1 MKKILI
7 VFPDPTLSF
16 SPFTLNLYDSLSII
30 YDVTILTFEP
40 ISSYS
45 SQKII
50 DKKVIYLKRFLNP
63 VFLHLI
69 MRGLRA
75 LDKRL
80 KLKNYNFLLLLAGRA
95 LPLIREIKKF
105 DGEIIA
111 VDFFALWCVGM
122 AKKKAHLLSL
132 EIYDNDLYKKSCP
145 TNVIKSVIIQSEERY
160 KYLFGNQKLTTFLVQ
175 NAPNYIDEK
184 INLSARKENELIF
197 CGSAMPG
204 FGIFRCL
211 EFLEDFPE
219 YRLTV
224 KGAIPDY
231 VKKTIIKEFSDLFYQ
246 NRLVL
251 NEEYLSP
258 SDLNSFL
265 SNFRIGFVFY
275 DYIKFDYI
283 NTFNYKSAPSGKLF
297 QYYNAGL
304 PVVSNNISG
313 LNSIKEFKTGV
324 MINSMDSDSIKNA
337 IDQIELDYENYAIRS
352 KNLSARFDFSK
363 NMMPFIDFLKTN

>member
-7 VFPDPTLSF
+7 VFPDPILPF
-16 SPFTLNLYDSLSII
+16 SPSTLNLYDSLSNI
-30 YDVTILTFEP
+30 YDVTILTSEP
-40 ISSYS
+40 NLSYS
-45 SQKII
+45 PQKIT
-50 DKKVIYLKRFLNP
+50 DKKIIYLKQFSNP
-63 VFLHLI
+63 LLTKIF
-69 MRGLRA
+69 MRGLREINQ
-75 LDKRL
+75 
-80 KLKNYNFLLLLAGRA
+80 KLKIKNLNFLLLLAGIS

-111 VDFFALWCVGM
+111 VDFFALWCVMM

-132 EIYDNDLYKKSCP
+132 EIINNDLYRNSCP
-145 TNVIKSVIIQSEERY
+145 INIIKSVIIQSEVRY
-160 KYLFGNQKLTTFLVQ
+160 RYLFGNQKIKTFFVQ

-184 INLSARKENELIF
+184 IEIKKRKKNELIF

-211 EFLEDFPE
+211 EFLENFPE

-224 KGAIPDY
+224 KGAVPPD
-231 VKKTIIKEFSDLFYQ
+231 VKNTMREKFSELFDQ
-246 NRLVL
+246 NRLVI

-258 SDLNSFL
+258 SELNTYI
-265 SNFRIGFVFY
+265 NKFRIGFVFY
-275 DYIKFDYI
+275 DYIRFDQM
-283 NTFNYKSAPSGKLF
+283 NTFNYKTAPSGKLF

-324 MINSMDSDSIKNA
+324 MIESMASAAIKDA

-352 KNLSARFDFSK
+352 KNLSAQFDFSK
-363 NMMPFIDFLKTN
+363 NILPFIKYLEN

>member
-7 VFPDPTLSF
+7 VFPDPTLPF
-16 SPFTLNLYDSLSII
+16 SPSTLNLYDSLSNI

-40 ISSYS
+40 NLSYS
-45 SQKII
+45 PQKII
-50 DKKVIYLKRFLNP
+50 DKKIIYLKQFSNP
-63 VFLHLI
+63 VLYKIF
-69 MRGLRA
+69 MRGLREMT
-75 LDKRL
+75 KRL
-80 KLKNYNFLLLLAGRA
+80 KLKKFNFLLLLAGRA

-111 VDFFALWCVGM
+111 VDFFALWCVMM

-132 EIYDNDLYKKSCP
+132 EIIDNDLYRNSCP
-145 TNVIKSVIIQSEERY
+145 INIIKSVIIQSEERY
-160 KYLFGNQKLTTFLVQ
+160 SYLFGNQKIKTFFVQ
-175 NAPNYIDEK
+175 NAPNHIDEK
-184 INLSARKENELIF
+184 IDLRKREKNELIF

-211 EFLEDFPE
+211 EFLENFPE

-224 KGAIPDY
+224 KGAVPPN
-231 VKKTIIKEFSDLFYQ
+231 VKNTMRKNFSELFDQ
-246 NRLVL
+246 NHLVI

-258 SDLNSFL
+258 SELNTYISK
-265 SNFRIGFVFY
+265 FRIGFVFY
-275 DYIKFDYI
+275 DYFKFDNI
-283 NTFNYKSAPSGKLF
+283 NTFNYKTAPSGKLF

-304 PVVSNNISG
+304 PVVSNNVSG

-324 MINSMDSDSIKNA
+324 MIESMDSRSIKDA

-352 KNLSARFDFSK
+352 KNLSAHFDFSK
-363 NMMPFIDFLKTN
+363 NIIPFINYLKN

>member
-1 MKKILI
+1 
-7 VFPDPTLSF
+7 
-16 SPFTLNLYDSLSII
+16 
-30 YDVTILTFEP
+30 
-40 ISSYS
+40 
-45 SQKII
+45 
-50 DKKVIYLKRFLNP
+50 
-63 VFLHLI
+63 
-69 MRGLRA
+69 
-75 LDKRL
+75 
-80 KLKNYNFLLLLAGRA
+80 
-95 LPLIREIKKF
+95 
-105 DGEIIA
+105 
-111 VDFFALWCVGM
+111 M

-132 EIYDNDLYKKSCP
+132 EIIDNDLYRNSCP
-145 TNVIKSVIIQSEERY
+145 INSIKSVIIQSEERY
-160 KYLFGNQKLTTFLVQ
+160 RYLFGNQKLTTFFVQ

-184 INLSARKENELIF
+184 INLSTRKKNELIF

-231 VKKTIIKEFSDLFYQ
+231 VKKTMRENFSELFDQ
-246 NRLVL
+246 NRLIL

-258 SDLNSFL
+258 SELNSYL

-275 DYIKFDYI
+275 DYFKFDYM

-324 MINSMDSDSIKNA
+324 MIDSMDSTSIKDA

-352 KNLSARFDFSK
+352 KNLSAYFDFSK
-363 NMMPFIDFLKTN
+363 NILPFIKYLEN